1 MSKYDFLISASKT
14 EGLPITIIECM
25 AIGLPFITTN
35 VGAIN
40 DLLINNYPYVIESE
54 TLSMVKVICKA
65 LNDHTKNKNKL
76 KSLIEANKD
85 LFNRKFQYS
94 KFHNNIKNNLKA

>member
-1 MSKYDFLISASKT
+1 MSDFLISASKT

-40 DLLINNYPYVIESE
+40 DLLIKNYPYITQSESF
-54 TLSMVKVICKA
+54 SIVKVICAA
-65 LNDHTKNKNKL
+65 LDDHTKNKTKL
-76 KSLIEANKD
+76 KSLIKANKD

-94 KFHNNIKNNLKA
+94 KFHKNIKNNLKI